1 MARRRSTG
9 LRSQNHASE
18 YGSGVARRRSPR
30 LHPQIQPSEEGAGV
44 TPRRSPRLHP
54 QNRATEEGAGMA
66 RRIRRRRGTSPAEPA
81 TASLPDDDDM
91 LREILTRLP
100 PEPSSLPRASAVCRR
115 WRGLV
120 TDPKFHRQ
128 FLAHHR
134 KPPHLGVILWFR
146 NQGIVFNPILDPP
159 DRIPPARVSLGR
171 YSSRGGDCT
180 LLDCRHG
187 LLLISDWAR
196 HEVVVCDPIAG
207 EQRCVAVPSGMRIG
221 YLKGAVL
228 CAAGD
233 HGHVHGSRC
242 FSSCKLVLLSG
253 GRRDTPCLACVYT
266 LETGLWGN
274 LVSTEAPCYI
284 FDGAPETLA
293 VPATLVGD
301 CLYWLVGCGILEFDF
316 DKQNL
321 AVSMG
326 PPCPDSMIYGNHQII
341 QAADGVVGYAALS
354 YPRLEMWQR
363 NIDCHG
369 IATWAP
375 WKTVELDTILQLP
388 YLHLGKG
395 VQLLGY
401 DGDDAVF
408 LWHASSVY
416 LVQLKPMQ
424 ARKLNG
430 ISSPIMTRYHLFK
443 SFFTPGTAIA
453 GGFNAAELSHIG

>member
-9 LRSQNHASE
+9 LRSQIHASE
-18 YGSGVARRRSPR
+18 EFAVGMARRRSLR

-54 QNRATEEGAGMA
+54 QIQPSEDCAGLTP
-66 RRIRRRRGTSPAEPA
+66 RRSRRRRATSPAEPA
-81 TASLPDDDDM
+81 GLPDDDDM
-91 LREILTRLP
+91 LREILIRLP

-146 NQGIVFNPILDPP
+146 NQGIVFNSILDPP
-159 DRIPPARVSLGR
+159 DRIPPARFSLGR
-171 YSSRGGDCT
+171 YSSRGDDCS

-187 LLLISDWAR
+187 LVLISDWAR
-196 HEVVVCDPIAG
+196 HEVAVCDPFTG
-207 EQRCVAVPSGMRIG
+207 EQRCVAVPSEMRIG
-221 YLKGAVL
+221 YLEGAVL

-233 HGHVHGSRC
+233 HGHVHGSCR
-242 FSSCKLVLLSG
+242 FNSCKLVLMSG
-253 GRRDTPCLACVYT
+253 GNRTPCIFCVYS
-266 LETGLWGN
+266 LETGVWGN
-274 LVSTEAPCYI
+274 LISTESSWDL
-284 FDGAPETLA
+284 FDGIPGNLA

-301 CLYWLVGCGILEFDF
+301 CLYWLLGYDILEFDF
-316 DKQNL
+316 DKENL
-321 AVSMG
+321 AVFMG
-326 PPCPDSMIYGNHQII
+326 PPCPPIIFHGNHQII
-341 QAADGVVGYAALS
+341 QAADGAVGYAALS

-375 WKTVELDTILQLP
+375 WKTVELNTILQLP

-416 LVQLKPMQ
+416 LVQLEPMQ

-430 ISSPIMTRYHLFK
+430 ISCPIMTRYHLFK
-443 SFFTPGTAIA
+443 SFFLPGTAIA